1 MLEECFNLIY
11 KIRITSLNK
20 KINTNNDTL
29 ERSKRIL
36 ESSNGSLNHLRN
48 ESKRD
53 ISPTRSESSTAS
65 AINNKMMSSFNEQF
79 YQNDD
84 NNKSRDERLINILDR
99 KMSSPIIKPTS
110 NENMTIHPSVI
121 ATLQELKKELKEW
134 WASAATS
141 KRGDED
147 AREEFGE

>member
-1 MLEECFNLIY
+1 
-11 KIRITSLNK
+11 
-20 KINTNNDTL
+20 
-29 ERSKRIL
+29 
-36 ESSNGSLNHLRN
+36 
-48 ESKRD
+48 
-53 ISPTRSESSTAS
+53 
-65 AINNKMMSSFNEQF
+65 MSSFNEQF

-99 KMSSPIIKPTS
+99 KMSSPIMKPNS
-110 NENMTIHPSVI
+110 NENLTIHPSVI